1 MRRIRQRN
9 LANIDFADFQRTVEY
24 YGFKLIRIRG
34 SHHIY
39 LNAVHGLQLNLQPK
53 SGQANLYQVTQFLKL
68 VEKHRITPRIRE

>member
-24 YGFKLIRIRG
+24 YEFKLIRIRG

-39 LNAVHGLQLNLQPK
+39 LNAVHGLQTQPPTK
-53 SGQANLYQVTQFLKL
+53 VRSSEPLPGYAVPETRG
-68 VEKHRITPRIRE
+68 ET